1 MGTMSSDD
9 LELLAETLRKTM
21 TASSGYELDKALA
34 GLGWHEMLA
43 DMPGAT
49 PDDVAIHVDR
59 DELTIETRHSRVNL
73 ENMTARQESDIVDYR
88 RSFTVPHGL
97 DVDKIKAEVSNG
109 VLALHLPKSPA
120 IKPRQIQ
127 VRAG

>member
-1 MGTMSSDD
+1 MNTRTD
-9 LELLAETLRKTM
+9 LAKREATASTKANGSRQMQSPPIDLYENADELLL
-21 TASSGYELDKALA
+21 
-34 GLGWHEMLA
+34 LA

-59 DELTIETRHSRVNL
+59 DELTIETRHSRPNL
-73 ENMTARQESDIVDYR
+73 EDATARQESDIVEYR

>member
-1 MGTMSSDD
+1 MNTKTD
-9 LELLAETLRKTM
+9 LAKREAGAPTQADGASQTQSPPVDVYENADELLL
-21 TASSGYELDKALA
+21 
-34 GLGWHEMLA
+34 LA
-43 DMPGAT
+43 DMPGVT
-49 PDDVAIHVDR
+49 PDDVVIHLDQ
-59 DELTIETRHSRVNL
+59 DELTIETRRKPVPEDKMARL
-73 ENMTARQESDIVDYR
+73 EFVLVDYR

-97 DVDKIKAEVSNG
+97 DADKIKAEVSNG

>member
-1 MGTMSSDD
+1 MNTRTELAKRETTAPAKADGSRQMQSPPVDVYENAD
-9 LELLAETLRKTM
+9 ELLL
-21 TASSGYELDKALA
+21 
-34 GLGWHEMLA
+34 LA
-43 DMPGAT
+43 DMPGVT
-49 PDDVAIHVDR
+49 PDDVAIHLDQN
-59 DELTIETRHSRVNL
+59 ELTIETRRNSPP
-73 ENMTARQESDIVDYR
+73 ENKMVRPEFAAVDYR

-97 DVDKIKAEVSNG
+97 DAEKIKAEVSNG